1 MLSENLR
8 ETSIKSLGTRR
19 VYRPTEQ
26 AKNGADHELTL
37 QTYSCEWTREIK
49 QTYELYSI
57 VSVRAAKC
65 PPPAKKKPTI
75 LLCKWKATFRNFK
88 WHWDGTLLCR
98 IVLTTFVI
106 PLKPAVASEC
116 PWCDLP
122 VWTSN
127 GVSRPRAKHARTE
140 PTSMGS
146 PKAVPARVYKICK
159 YLWSTLHWTWLAG
172 RSPYEP
178 LLYALL
184 IARKCSQ
191 AL

>member
-1 MLSENLR
+1 MEQTTSWHCKHIHAKGPGKLSRPMSCIQLYQSGRQNAPEKK
-8 ETSIKSLGTRR
+8 ET
-19 VYRPTEQ
+19 
-26 AKNGADHELTL
+26 
-37 QTYSCEWTREIK
+37 
-49 QTYELYSI
+49 
-57 VSVRAAKC
+57 
-65 PPPAKKKPTI
+65 TI

-172 RSPYEP
+172 RSPYELCVDLLKGP